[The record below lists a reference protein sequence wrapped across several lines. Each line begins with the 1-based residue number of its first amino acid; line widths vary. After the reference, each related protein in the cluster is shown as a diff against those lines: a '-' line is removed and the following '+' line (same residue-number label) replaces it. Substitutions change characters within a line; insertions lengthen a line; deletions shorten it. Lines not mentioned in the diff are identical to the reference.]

1 MSAATTTDAANGR
14 QDPRQDPQRDPQPPH
29 GPPQDPQPTPLVRA
43 RDLDLR
49 YPGGL
54 LALAGV
60 ALELHAG
67 EFVAIVGPSGS
78 GKSSLLRAIAGLTPT
93 SSGELR
99 VAGLTPEHARTRWGR
114 AAFVFQDPTLLPWRS
129 VRDNVALP
137 LELGRSRS
145 TTLDHRAEVDRALT
159 LVGLRDFAEL
169 HPDQLSGGMRMRASL
184 ARALVTRP
192 ELLHSTSPS
201 APSTSSPAN
210 ASTTSSSACGS
221 ATASPPSPSPTTSPR
236 PSSSPTASWSC
247 RPAPA
252 ASPTSKRSSS
262 HARAP
267 RASSTPPS
275 SPPSSPPSA
284 PASRSP
290 HDPRTPPRPV

>member
-1 MSAATTTDAANGR
+1 MSAATTTDQAKA
-14 QDPRQDPQRDPQPPH
+14 PPQ
-29 GPPQDPQPTPLVRA
+29 GPPREPPQGPPRAPLVTA
-43 RDLDLR
+43 HDLDLR

-60 ALELHAG
+60 ELELHAS

-93 SSGELR
+93 SRGELR
-99 VAGLTPEHARTRWGR
+99 VAGLTPEHARTRWAR

-145 TTLDHRAEVDRALT
+145 TTLEHRAEVDRALT
-159 LVGLRDFAEL
+159 LVGLADFAEV

-192 ELLHSTSPS
+192 ELLLLDEPFGALDELTRERLDDELLRLWQRDRFAALAVTHNL
-201 APSTSSPAN
+201 AEAVLL
-210 ASTTSSSACGS
+210 ADRVLVL
-221 ATASPPSPSPTTSPR
+221 SPR
-236 PSSSPTASWSC
+236 PGRITHQQPI
-247 RPAPA
+247 
-252 ASPTSKRSSS
+252 
-262 HARAP
+262 
-267 RASSTPPS
+267 
-275 SPPSSPPSA
+275 
-284 PASRSP
+284 
-290 HDPRTPPRPV
+290 DLPRPRPPGLQHTPEFAAQLATLRARVQESA